1 METFEIFDYSEYG
14 FQDQAPQPF
23 TLDDPL
29 YPREIDVDDFF
40 GGL

>member
-1 METFEIFDYSEYG
+1 METFEIFDFSEYG
-14 FQDQAPQPF
+14 FQDQASPPL